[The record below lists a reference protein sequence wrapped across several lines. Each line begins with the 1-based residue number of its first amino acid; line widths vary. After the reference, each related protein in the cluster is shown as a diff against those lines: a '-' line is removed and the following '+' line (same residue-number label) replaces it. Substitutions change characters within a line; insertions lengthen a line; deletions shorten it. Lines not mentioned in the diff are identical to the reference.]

1 MKYLFILL
9 IFSLNFLYATP
20 LTNTNN
26 KLENFTIFFL
36 NDDYSLLSIHDV
48 STTNFTHE
56 IPSQFALGY
65 NTGTAWFKI
74 TLNNQSEKNDFILY
88 FTEPFWTNLDLY
100 TQENGHWIHTKNGL
114 AVNLK
119 DRSINDVSPSFALHL
134 NEGETKTYYIKG
146 ETVSSFIGEFQV
158 YTKEAFYQSHR
169 ISLTDFYLFYSGIML
184 FILLLVSFLFSII
197 RDKIYI
203 YYIAYVFSFIVW
215 ISTVASTY
223 LLVGLPA
230 WYEGLHATGTL
241 VVLFLAMFS
250 SSFLELKEK
259 APKIYK
265 IFKAFALV
273 SILFT
278 ISITLKVPYADLFFN
293 LYASVFFTTL
303 LVVSLKAVQEN
314 YVENTKF
321 YLIALLIYMPG
332 MGLMTLTFN
341 GLVPNNDFTR
351 YLYIVGSFT
360 EIVFF
365 SYILVTRYNQN
376 RNQKLRYQK
385 ELLHEKSKTEIY
397 LEAAIVERTQEL
409 QEMNKQLQF
418 QTKELEETKEQLIIE
433 ASTDALS
440 KLYNRRYFMEV
451 SKPIIE
457 TAKRYTQDLSLF
469 MIDIDNFKNVNDTY
483 GHEVGDR
490 AIVSCSNT
498 LKIIARYSDIVT
510 RYGGEEFIILLP
522 QTSLEDGLRLAE
534 RVREAINKTPI
545 KASDTQNISISIS
558 IGVTQLNHEEDTLI
572 GDLIQRADKALYLAK
587 DAGRDTVK
595 SLR

>member
-1 MKYLFILL
+1 LKYLFILFL
-9 IFSLNFLYATP
+9 FSLNLLYATP
-20 LTNTNN
+20 LTNTSN
-26 KLENFTIFFL
+26 KLENFTISFL
-36 NDDYSLLSIHDV
+36 NDEYSLLSINDV
-48 STTNFTHE
+48 STTDFTQE

-74 TLNNQSEKNDFILY
+74 TLSNQSKNNDFILY

-100 TQENGHWIHTKNGL
+100 TQENGHWVQTKNGL
-114 AVNLK
+114 AINLK
-119 DRSINDVSPSFALHL
+119 DRSIKDLNPSFALHL

-158 YTKEAFYQSHR
+158 YTKEAFYQPHR

-197 RDKIYI
+197 RDRIYI

-250 SSFLELKEK
+250 GSFLELKSK
-259 APKIYK
+259 APKMYK

-293 LYASVFFTTL
+293 LYSSVFFTTL
-303 LVVSLKAVQEN
+303 LIVSLKAVQEN
-314 YVENTKF
+314 YVENAKF

-332 MGLMTLTFN
+332 MGLMTLVFN

-385 ELLHEKSKTEIY
+385 ELLLEKSKTELY
-397 LEAAIVERTQEL
+397 LEAAIEERTQEL
-409 QEMNKQLQF
+409 QEMNKQLHL

-440 KLYNRRYFMEV
+440 KLYNRRYFMDI
-451 SKPIIE
+451 SKLMLE
-457 TAKRYTQDLSLF
+457 TSKRYTQDLSLF

-490 AIVSCSNT
+490 AIISCANT
-498 LKIIARYSDIVT
+498 FKSIARHSDIVT

-522 QTSLEDGLRLAE
+522 QTSLKDGLILAE
-534 RVREAINKTPI
+534 RIRRAINKTPI
-545 KASDTQNISISIS
+545 EVSDTQDLCISIS
-558 IGVTQLNHEEDTLI
+558 IGVTQVNQDKDTSI
-572 GDLIQRADKALYLAK
+572 GELIQRADKALYLAK
-587 DAGRDTVK
+587 DAGRNTVK
-595 SLR
+595 SLC